1 MKEYLDKL
9 VKKYETK
16 EFIKDDP
23 VRFAHRYK
31 NKNDIEIA
39 SFIAALFAFGRRE
52 AFINKLDDLFDFMQ
66 NEPYNFIL
74 NFKGHNEALKD
85 FVYRFVKSE
94 DLFGL
99 LNALNKL
106 YAHDNLSLEELFAN
120 GYKKSDMLNYV
131 TKYFYSTLN
140 NAPKQGFCH
149 LFARPEKGGAMKRM
163 NMFLRW
169 MIRKSEV
176 DIGLWNFMKKN
187 ELLIPLDVHV
197 GNVSRSLGL
206 LKRNANDFKSV
217 IELTQ
222 KLKEFDPNDPV
233 KYDFAL
239 FGAGV
244 NKNTNT
250 APALI

>member
-52 AFINKLDDLFDFMQ
+52 AFINKLDNLFDFMQ

-74 NFKGHNEALKD
+74 NFKGYNEALKD

-94 DLFGL
+94 DLFSL

-106 YAHDNLSLEELFAN
+106 YANDNLSLEELFAN

-140 NAPKQGFCH
+140 NAPTQGFCH

-176 DIGLWNFMKKN
+176 DIGLWNFIKKN